1 MTEKTTEKTAKAE
14 AEKPV
19 LYYTGP
25 GSLLVVPARDL
36 YEADLFR
43 ENGQQKRSKEALI
56 RTGFYSETK
65 PKGAAK

>member
-1 MTEKTTEKTAKAE
+1 MTEKTTENTAKAE
-14 AEKPV
+14 PEKPV

-25 GSLLVVPARDL
+25 GSLLVVPPRDL

-43 ENGQQKRSKEALI
+43 ENGQPKRSKEALI

-65 PKGAAK
+65 PRSSK